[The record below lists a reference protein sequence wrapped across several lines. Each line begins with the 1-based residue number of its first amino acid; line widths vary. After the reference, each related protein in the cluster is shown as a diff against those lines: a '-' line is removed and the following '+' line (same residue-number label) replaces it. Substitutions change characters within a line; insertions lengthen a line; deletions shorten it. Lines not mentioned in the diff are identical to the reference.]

1 MPMELRKRKAAPAPA
16 PAPAKKSKP
25 TKVTKTAAKVKE
37 TVKETAEKVAE
48 VAAAATTTTT
58 TNGNGSSSSSSKP
71 AVGDTITLDGFGGE
85 IETNDGTK
93 TTLKALVDASKSG
106 VVLFTYPKAS
116 TPGCT
121 RQACLFRDAYAS
133 LSTASGL
140 ALYGL
145 STDSPK
151 ANTTFKDKQKLPY
164 PLLCDPA
171 ATLIGAIGL
180 KKAPK
185 GTTRGVFVVD
195 KAGKV
200 LAAQPG
206 GPEGTVAVVKA
217 VVEGLGSAGEGEAAV
232 EDKGVEAEEK
242 KAEERGEEA
251 EDVKKADP
259 EVEEKEEEAKENGV
273 EKKAEEV
280 KENGKG
286 EAEAKEESA
295 K

>member
-1 MPMELRKRKAAPAPA
+1 MPMELRKRKAAPAPPPPTTKK
-16 PAPAKKSKP
+16 PAAKKAKTVSEVVEKVKE
-25 TKVTKTAAKVKE
+25 KVTK
-37 TVKETAEKVAE
+37 
-48 VAAAATTTTT
+48 AAASATT
-58 TNGNGSSSSSSKP
+58 TNGSSATTTKP

-93 TTLKALVDASKSG
+93 TTLKALVDSSKGG

-121 RQACLFRDAYAS
+121 KQVCFFRDAYDA
-133 LSTASGL
+133 LTAASGL
-140 ALYGL
+140 AIYGL

-164 PLLCDPA
+164 PLLCDPQ

-195 KAGKV
+195 KEGKV

-206 GPEGTVAVVKA
+206 GPEGTVTVVRE
-217 VVEGLGSAGEGEAAV
+217 VVEGLAGEGE
-232 EDKGVEAEEK
+232 GEK
-242 KAEERGEEA
+242 KVEKVEEAVMEEA
-251 EDVKKADP
+251 EG
-259 EVEEKEEEAKENGV
+259 EEEKEEKSEE
-273 EKKAEEV
+273 EKPV
-280 KENGKG
+280 
-286 EAEAKEESA
+286 AEATNGEDEAGEKEE
-295 K
+295 